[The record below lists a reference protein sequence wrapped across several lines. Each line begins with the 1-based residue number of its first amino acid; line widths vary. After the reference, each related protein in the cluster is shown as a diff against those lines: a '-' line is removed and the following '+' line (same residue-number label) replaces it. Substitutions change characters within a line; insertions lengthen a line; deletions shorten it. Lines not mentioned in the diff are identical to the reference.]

1 MSDQYSPSD
10 LASQAA
16 ESFGEDSLELLGNV
30 IDTDNLEAQRYLAS
44 LDFSQFREPEP
55 QVAEAEKIQEAPES
69 SQSSRSPIA
78 LPRKAISDTEQGP
91 TPNALS
97 NVEDEAPY
105 DQAQIWEDHDEL
117 SNFQYGG
124 PQEFP
129 IDFNS
134 EEWKDVENYIANGDF
149 ADISNPIDQELYPQ
163 GNIDDSF
170 NPAQLPVNSQQWSP
184 FTTPVIDA
192 GYDTAG
198 ISRGASDGPVPAKH
212 NELVNAVEHSSASNT
227 QGASYSIYSATHSF
241 AEEGSAAMGDAEAD
255 ESEDEEEEEEEDLP
269 DQVKFETY
277 IENDPLIVQSPRQR
291 GWGRTGTR
299 NGQEVWFNP
308 RNLRWRKS
316 QPIQS
321 T

>member
-1 MSDQYSPSD
+1 MSEQYSPSD
-10 LASQAA
+10 LANQAA
-16 ESFGEDSLELLGNV
+16 ESFGEDNLELLGNV

-55 QVAEAEKIQEAPES
+55 QVAEAEKTQEAPES
-69 SQSSRSPIA
+69 SQSSSSSNA
-78 LPRKAISDTEQGP
+78 LPRQAISDLEQGP

-97 NVEDEAPY
+97 NVEDAAPF

-117 SNFQYGG
+117 SSFQYGG

-149 ADISNPIDQELYPQ
+149 ADISNPIDQELYSE

-184 FTTPVIDA
+184 IITPALDA
-192 GYDTAG
+192 AYG
-198 ISRGASDGPVPAKH
+198 IPMPATQDGLGASLRHPSTSNVEGPSTYIVPAAH
-212 NELVNAVEHSSASNT
+212 PSR
-227 QGASYSIYSATHSF
+227 
-241 AEEGSAAMGDAEAD
+241 EEGSAAMGESEAD
-255 ESEDEEEEEEEDLP
+255 DSEDEEEDNLP
-269 DQVKFETY
+269 DQVVFATY
-277 IENDPLIVQSPRQR
+277 IENDPLIVQNPRQR

-299 NGQEVWFNP
+299 DGQEVWFNP
-308 RNLRWRKS
+308 RTLRWRKL
-316 QPIQS
+316 QPLQPP
-321 T
+321 